1 MWQEKLTEIKEEE
14 KIVGAE
20 LNGAASDEEIEI
32 FKKAVKEKLNVE
44 LPLEYIRFLQVINGL
59 EFNGS
64 IIYGI
69 DQEIVEKKPKNKIDG
84 FIDSNQV
91 WHEVEHQRKYLF
103 FGDDSIS
110 WYVFDKEKKQYKLLD
125 KPSGDELEDF
135 NGFDEM
141 IERIMSDAL
150 R

>member
-20 LNGAASDEEIEI
+20 LNGAASDEDIEK
-32 FKKAVKEKLNVE
+32 FKKKVNEKLNVE

-59 EFNGS
+59 EFNGYT
-64 IIYGI
+64 IYGI
-69 DQEIVEKKPKNKIDG
+69 DQELVEKKPKNKIDG

-91 WHEVEHQRKYLF
+91 WHEVEHQKQYLF
-103 FGDDSIS
+103 FGDGSLS
-110 WYVFDKEKKQYKLLD
+110 WYVLDKEMKRYKLIA
-125 KPSGDELEDF
+125 KPEGDELEDF

-150 R
+150 Q